1 VQDNTV
7 FKTTTS
13 LPAQQT
19 VIIFI

>member
-1 VQDNTV
+1 VQNNTV

-13 LPAQQT
+13 LPAHQT